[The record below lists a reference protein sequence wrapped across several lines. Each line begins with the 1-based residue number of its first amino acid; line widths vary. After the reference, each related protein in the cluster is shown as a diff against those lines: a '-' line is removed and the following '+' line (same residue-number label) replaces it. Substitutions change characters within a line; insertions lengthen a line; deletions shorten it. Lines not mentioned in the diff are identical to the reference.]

1 MIPPRLDM
9 TADANVQTDSVLYK
23 HCDGRC
29 KCNQRCIGGCLQG
42 ELRNLVSGAGAMQSG
57 PDGAVACTGELLNV
71 TVCGAAGRTRP
82 ASVCYTYID
91 RPAVSLRDDAVLK
104 TASRH
109 IRDAGQLATAAL
121 ATVPEPR
128 IAYSYPDSHIHV
140 SGANPTD
147 CLSLRHPWRCSHH
160 PVASTAARLTGRC
173 LLPRSEPV
181 LSRSCALVRVQ
192 WCGSV
197 SRATKRIS
205 AASSAAECMS

>member
-1 MIPPRLDM
+1 MLMCRQIRCSTS
-9 TADANVQTDSVLYK
+9 TAMVVAMVQSQMHQWLSAT
-23 HCDGRC
+23 
-29 KCNQRCIGGCLQG
+29 G

-57 PDGAVACTGELLNV
+57 PEGAVACTGELLNL

-82 ASVCYTYID
+82 ASVCHTCID

-104 TASRH
+104 FTSRH
-109 IRDAGQLATAAL
+109 TRDAGQLATAAL

-128 IAYSYPDSHIHV
+128 IACSCPDSHHHV
-140 SGANPTD
+140 SEANFRD
-147 CLSLRHPWRCSHH
+147 CLSLRHSWSCSHH

-192 WCGSV
+192 WCGYM
-197 SRATKRIS
+197 SRATNAS
-205 AASSAAECMS
+205 ARHHLR